1 MDDDVYD
8 ALYSI
13 LTGEKSLRDWPKKGD
28 KGLRQRVYR
37 KLRSEIYAV
46 KEIYDPTVGQPKK
59 RIVEKATNCIVVKK
73 SDVSQLLDGAYYE
86 TKGEGAKKSNKQMSQ
101 IYRGLSRRLIQ
112 HSLNS
117 MKQQQKVR
125 PLFQNKAPLRPIRA
139 SKVQERHQVDL
150 VSMVS
155 MPATMDG
162 DTYKYIMSVIDIFSR
177 FFFLRPLQTKETSV
191 VAEHL
196 LDIYIEHGP
205 PEILQSD
212 QGPEFKGV
220 VKTVCETLN
229 VRIIKSSACS
239 PQTQGKDERS
249 HRTWKEKIKFDLN
262 NNNIMAIST
271 GWSICNS
278 TSNSTMNHR
287 IVLLDSFLHLKCTLI
302 ESPIG
307 IGINCFLGERRNM
320 KFQKKTAMVSK

>member
-1 MDDDVYD
+1 MEDDVYD

-13 LTGEKSLRDWPKKGD
+13 LIGEKSLRDWPKKGD

-86 TKGEGAKKSNKQMSQ
+86 TKGEGAKKSSKQMSQ

-125 PLFQNKAPLRPIRA
+125 PLFQNKAPPRPTRA

-162 DTYKYIMSVIDIFSR
+162 DTYKYIMSVINIFSR
-177 FFFLRPLQTKETSV
+177 FFFLRPLQTKETSE

-229 VRIIKSSACS
+229 VRIIKSSAIAV
-239 PQTQGKDERS
+239 PRP
-249 HRTWKEKIKFDLN
+249 KEK
-262 NNNIMAIST
+262 
-271 GWSICNS
+271 
-278 TSNSTMNHR
+278 TSAHT
-287 IVLLDSFLHLKCTLI
+287 
-302 ESPIG
+302 
-307 IGINCFLGERRNM
+307 ERGR
-320 KFQKKTAMVSK
+320 KK

>member
-13 LTGEKSLRDWPKKGD
+13 LTGEKSLHDWPKKGD

-37 KLRSEIYAV
+37 KLKSDIYAV
-46 KEIYDPTVGQPKK
+46 KEIHDPTVGQPKK

-73 SDVSQLLDGAYYE
+73 SDVSQLVDSAYYE
-86 TKGEGAKKSNKQMSQ
+86 TKGEGAKKLSKQMSQ
-101 IYRGLSRRLIQ
+101 IYRGLSRRIIQ

-125 PLFQNKAPLRPIRA
+125 PLFQNKAPLRPIRTIRA

-155 MPATMDG
+155 MPATIDG

-177 FFFLRPLQTKETSV
+177 FLSLLPLQTKETSE

-196 LDIYIEHGP
+196 LDI
-205 PEILQSD
+205 
-212 QGPEFKGV
+212 
-220 VKTVCETLN
+220 
-229 VRIIKSSACS
+229 
-239 PQTQGKDERS
+239 
-249 HRTWKEKIKFDLN
+249 
-262 NNNIMAIST
+262 
-271 GWSICNS
+271 
-278 TSNSTMNHR
+278 
-287 IVLLDSFLHLKCTLI
+287 
-302 ESPIG
+302 
-307 IGINCFLGERRNM
+307 
-320 KFQKKTAMVSK
+320 